1 MPVSKEAAAWAK
13 AKWGRYWAF
22 AARSGV
28 TAEAIL
34 ARKAEAEA
42 AVAGLP
48 PPSAGDDAESDGY
61 VRTDTESSEEDEYSP
76 SPPPRAPQP
85 AVPSP
90 PPAPARPYQDRS
102 AQIGAAPDAKFD
114 GSVVWTG
121 AFEKELIEVKRDPK
135 KKDKAAPEGL
145 VLEVFRGQISACSP
159 VANFS
164 DAAELKRIATEGLPP
179 AQRRRMQ
186 FVKVDMGRPYNTSIG
201 SVCRAKENGKMKDGC
216 KKAECACQTP
226 ELRDVQFVIKEVGLL
241 NETVLP
247 ERRAQL
253 DEWVANETPVTWKD
267 LRSLVDSN
275 RYFYFSSFRFS
286 LAEQLMPIRLGD
298 DGAPVDATD
307 LGLGDE
313 VAVFPVCGRNVSVPV
328 TMTKPYAQENKGDQV
343 AAMLGGRGDGADAAF
358 CIAEFAK
365 RKWTDGLLKSL
376 IQKVVRYNAD
386 FYVISGRKV
395 ASETV
400 AHVAAAFLL
409 CSRGAYS
416 PNIHKTVRGPVAC
429 LKRVA
434 VIAIEDGI
442 PADPTCI
449 ESVYRLMCSAF
460 VLDRRSDYHPT
471 RALCA
476 FCIDFIGQ
484 CVRSRSVIRWRADKE
499 YSKTL
504 RADRVD
510 LAGNSGV
517 GRLRA
522 LLEAL
527 GSFSGDIRMMGKV
540 DAMKMR
546 LAVVTCARRPAE
558 VDVRHIIDQHTTP
571 AFSYAMV
578 ADGLDTFG
586 DRNEAVFG
594 RVTGFNPRLTNAVLD
609 EADPF
614 IAEVRRTQQ
623 LVMDLFDKRYGHAPA
638 GGGTETLD
646 YTADYG
652 VLAGAIGVVKI
663 KATPRHPAML
673 AMLPTLESGDES
685 AVPNLPVDAK
695 KAKEKFSEWMLPKNE
710 AVRLKQVTETI
721 QDLRKMRLP
730 LPANCD
736 KAIDT
741 ARFKHAEYGRE
752 AGSEVDEWCLVDG
765 DGERV
770 AWRNART
777 SQFACK
783 RLEPVSF
790 AAGFAALRMRNELCV
805 EHAASHGIRD
815 NAETECK
822 AIMHEVP
829 LLTLLRLK
837 GILRTQ
843 HGDFKLPVP
852 ARDGG
857 LAADELAAMPFDWDV
872 WRLIV
877 LFAVQVPEALW
888 AGQLPRFRV
897 RSTVT
902 GNRLLRRVYQ
912 WVTDVTDVRA
922 AAETSGRAELTPR
935 EEASRGNVTL
945 REHQKDAFEQLVK
958 SNRPNNVLVMKTGMG
973 KTYTALAYALYRLP
987 TSMASFMLWFAPSNV
1002 LRDIEE
1008 MATNLGIEC
1017 FRTTKR
1023 GKGGQTELAAALE
1036 QRQHRLYLVDRDM
1049 ARSIPDSLL
1058 DIAPHAYCVFDEL
1071 DSYFGSSQRS
1081 SIMLAIAGVASGFL
1095 GMTATPY
1102 ANRNDVGRL
1111 CTWLGLCVDFPV
1123 TKENLIVAMSSC
1135 VQITATH
1142 DIQKRF
1148 VLEGIPAD
1156 PEVFSRYEEVAD
1168 SPHELYKM
1176 LRHYLDPHF
1185 ARTIARISE
1194 SDDVFV
1200 VCDGREHCVRVQQ
1213 LVQQHTALKSGI
1225 YQSAADTVL
1234 TDASYRIV
1242 YVPKNMDRGY
1252 NGGERFRQMVRQ
1264 VYGMGLS
1271 ARLQM
1276 EGRLV
1281 RLKQKAPVVTYT
1293 TVYFNDT
1300 SMAAALDRKM
1310 REEISA
1316 LQSAAVESGE
1326 KKRKR

>member
-1 MPVSKEAAAWAK
+1 MSE
-13 AKWGRYWAF
+13 
-22 AARSGV
+22 
-28 TAEAIL
+28 
-34 ARKAEAEA
+34 
-42 AVAGLP
+42 
-48 PPSAGDDAESDGY
+48 GY
-61 VRTDTESSEEDEYSP
+61 VPSSEDEE
-76 SPPPRAPQP
+76 
-85 AVPSP
+85 
-90 PPAPARPYQDRS
+90 PAPAPAGPAAAYSDRPGKLG
-102 AQIGAAPDAKFD
+102 AAAPDAKFD

-121 AFEKELIEVKRDPK
+121 AFENELIEVKLDPK

-145 VLEVFRGQISACSP
+145 VLLVFKGHISACSP
-159 VANFS
+159 VAKFA
-164 DAAELKRIATEGLPP
+164 DAAKLRRMATEGLPP
-179 AQRRRMQ
+179 ARRHRMEM
-186 FVKVDMGRPYNTSIG
+186 VKVDLGRPYNTSIG
-201 SVCRAKENGKMKDGC
+201 SVCRANANGKMKNEC

-226 ELRDVQFVIKEVGLL
+226 EQRDVQFVIKEVGLL
-241 NETVLP
+241 NDTVLP
-247 ERRAQL
+247 ERRATL

-267 LRSLVDSN
+267 LRSLVESN

-286 LAEQLMPIRLGD
+286 LAEQLMPIR
-298 DGAPVDATD
+298 GAVDAVD
-307 LGLGDE
+307 LGLGDQ
-313 VAVFPVCGRNVSVPV
+313 ASVFPVCEQNVLVPV
-328 TMTKPYAQENKGDQV
+328 TTTKPYAQEHKHDQV
-343 AAMLGGRGDGADAAF
+343 AAMLGHLGGGEGAAF
-358 CIAEFAK
+358 CIAEFGR

-386 FYVISGRKV
+386 TYVISGRGV

-409 CSRGAYS
+409 CSAGSYS

-476 FCIDFIGQ
+476 FCLDFIGR
-484 CVRSRSVIRWRADKE
+484 CVRSRSVIRWRGAEE
-499 YSKTL
+499 YSTAL
-504 RADRVD
+504 TRARVE
-510 LAGNSGV
+510 LSTRSGV
-517 GRLRA
+517 GRLKP

-527 GSFSGDIRMMGKV
+527 GSFSGDIQMMGRV

-546 LAVVTCARRPAE
+546 LAVVTCARRPAAVE
-558 VDVRHIIDQHTTP
+558 ICHIIDQHTTP

-578 ADGLDTFG
+578 SPLLNTFR

-594 RVTGFNPRLTNAVLD
+594 RVTGFNPRLTNTVLD

-614 IAEVRRTQQ
+614 IAEVRRTQK
-623 LVMDLFDKRYGHAPA
+623 LVMDLFDKRYGDEST
-638 GGGTETLD
+638 GGGLRTLE

-652 VLAGAIGVVKI
+652 VLAGAIGVVKL
-663 KATPRHPAML
+663 KGNARHPGML
-673 AMLPTLESGDES
+673 AMLPTFEGGDES

-710 AVRLKQVTETI
+710 TVRLKQVTEAI
-721 QDLRKMRLP
+721 KDLRTMQLP
-730 LPANCD
+730 LPA

-741 ARFKHAEYGRE
+741 ARFKYAEYGRE
-752 AGSEVDEWCLVDG
+752 SHSAVDEWCLVDA
-765 DGERV
+765 DGNRV

-777 SQFACK
+777 TQFACTQ
-783 RLEPVSF
+783 LPAVSF
-790 AAGFAALRMRNELCV
+790 AAGFEALRRQNTLCV
-805 EHAASHGIRD
+805 ENAGSRGIRD
-815 NAETECK
+815 NAEAECK
-822 AIMHEVP
+822 AMMRQVP
-829 LLTLLRLK
+829 LPTLLRLK

-857 LAADELAAMPFDWDV
+857 LAADELAAMPNDWDV
-872 WRLIV
+872 WRLLV

-897 RSTVT
+897 RS
-902 GNRLLRRVYQ
+902 NRLLRRVYE
-912 WVTDVTDVRA
+912 WVAEVTDGRTGD
-922 AAETSGRAELTPR
+922 ETSGRATLTQR
-935 EEASRGNVTL
+935 EEESRGNVTL
-945 REHQKDAFEQLVK
+945 REHQKEAFEQLVK

-987 TSMASFMLWFAPSNV
+987 RSTANFILWFAPNNV
-1002 LRDIEE
+1002 LGDIEA
-1008 MATNLGIEC
+1008 MASNMGIVC

-1023 GKGGQTELAAALE
+1023 GKAGQTEMAAALGDDRRRE
-1036 QRQHRLYLVDRDM
+1036 HRLYLVDRDM

-1058 DIAPHAYCVFDEL
+1058 DIAPHAFCVFDEM
-1071 DSYFGSSQRS
+1071 DTYFGSSQRS
-1081 SIMLAIAGVASGFL
+1081 SIMLALAGVAPFL

-1102 ANRNDVGRL
+1102 ANRNDVDRL
-1111 CTWLGLCVDFPV
+1111 CTWLGHCVDFPV

-1135 VQITATH
+1135 VQIAAVH
-1142 DIQKRF
+1142 NIQKRF
-1148 VLEGIPAD
+1148 VLEGIAPD
-1156 PEVFSRYEEVAD
+1156 PEVFARYEEVAGN
-1168 SPHELYKM
+1168 PHELSKM

-1213 LVQQHTALKSGI
+1213 LVRQLTAVKSGI
-1225 YQSAADTVL
+1225 YQSALDTVL
-1234 TDASYRIV
+1234 NDPSYKIV
-1242 YVPKNMDRGY
+1242 FVPKNMDRGY

-1281 RLKQKAPVVTYT
+1281 RLNQKAPVVTYT
-1293 TVYFNDT
+1293 TVYFSDT
-1300 SMAAALDRKM
+1300 SMSAALDRKM

-1316 LQSAAVESGE
+1316 LQSAAVESAG